1 MKRLSW
7 KIGSAAFAAVLLV
20 VCCVAAWWPYQDKKQ
35 PAEAAMQIPKP
46 GPEME
51 RLKFLIGSWDWNAE
65 YEKTPMTPQGGKTNG
80 WYKAQLGP
88 GGFSII
94 ADFSENGPLGEEIGH
109 EVLAWDPKQNTY
121 TSVIVGNFPGAVI
134 GKSHWD
140 GENLVT
146 ETEFTANGVTMHL
159 RSMYTD
165 IKDKSTRMEES
176 SQVGD
181 GPIQVI
187 WKGVATRK

>member
-1 MKRLSW
+1 MKRISR
-7 KIGSAAFAAVLLV
+7 KIGGAAIAAALI
-20 VCCVAAWWPYQDKKQ
+20 VCSVAAWRPFQDKKE
-35 PAEAAMQIPKP
+35 PADAAKQMPKP

-51 RLKFLIGSWDWNAE
+51 RLKFLIGSWDWDAE
-65 YEKTPMTPQGGKTNG
+65 YLKTPMVPDGGKSKG

-94 ADFSENGPLGEEIGH
+94 ADFDADGPFGEEIGH
-109 EVLAWDPKQNTY
+109 QIIAWDKKQNAY

-140 GENLVT
+140 GDNLVT
-146 ETEFTANGVTMHL
+146 ETEFSSGGVTMHM

-181 GPIQVI
+181 GPSQVI

>member
-1 MKRLSW
+1 MKRISR
-7 KIGSAAFAAVLLV
+7 KIGGAAIAAALI
-20 VCCVAAWWPYQDKKQ
+20 VCSVAAWRPFQDKKE
-35 PAEAAMQIPKP
+35 PADAAKQMPKP

-51 RLKFLIGSWDWNAE
+51 RLKFLIGSWDWDAE
-65 YEKTPMTPQGGKTNG
+65 YLKTPMVPDGGKSKG

-94 ADFSENGPLGEEIGH
+94 ADFDADGPFGEEIGH
-109 EVLAWDPKQNTY
+109 QIIAWDKKQNAY
-121 TSVIVGNFPGAVI
+121 PSVIVGNFPGAVI

-140 GENLVT
+140 GDNLVT
-146 ETEFTANGVTMHL
+146 ETEFSSGGVTMHM

-176 SQVGD
+176 SQVG
-181 GPIQVI
+181 
-187 WKGVATRK
+187 

>member
-1 MKRLSW
+1 
-7 KIGSAAFAAVLLV
+7 
-20 VCCVAAWWPYQDKKQ
+20 
-35 PAEAAMQIPKP
+35 
-46 GPEME
+46 
-51 RLKFLIGSWDWNAE
+51 
-65 YEKTPMTPQGGKTNG
+65 
-80 WYKAQLGP
+80 
-88 GGFSII
+88 
-94 ADFSENGPLGEEIGH
+94 
-109 EVLAWDPKQNTY
+109 
-121 TSVIVGNFPGAVI
+121 VGNFPGAVI

-159 RSMYTD
+159 SSMYTD

>member
-1 MKRLSW
+1 MKRVSW
-7 KIGSAAFAAVLLV
+7 KIGSVLIAAALV
-20 VCCVAAWWPYQDKKQ
+20 VCSVAARRSYQEKKE
-35 PAEAAMQIPKP
+35 PAEAQMPKP

-51 RLKFLIGSWDWNAE
+51 RLKFLVGTWDWNAE

-94 ADFSENGPLGEEIGH
+94 ADFDSAGPMGEEIGH
-109 EVLAWDPKQNTY
+109 QVVSWDPKQNAY
-121 TSVIVGNFPGAVI
+121 TAITVGNSFPGAII

-140 GENLVT
+140 GDNLVT
-146 ETEFTANGVTMHL
+146 EYEFTANGTTMHL

-165 IKDKSTRMEES
+165 IKEKSTRMEES
-176 SQVGD
+176 SQAGD
-181 GPIQVI
+181 GPYQVI
-187 WKGVATRK
+187 WKGLATKK